1 MRSESLTWWTIH
13 LPRIKSWRTRFEVLR
28 SDDVDLIS
36 ANTAEIKGVIH
47 RTKLER
53 KVKKMFDFHPS
64 LWYCLFMMQKQ
75 AYQSTDGVYFWR
87 QFTSYHL
94 AFDRVAKLENSL
106 IGRVFN
112 RQCSDQVLLRAVL
125 DEIQQSENVKIK
137 RVKFDDWD
145 ITRKNATLDRIYCMQ
160 TIDELDHATFWLQE
174 VAASKEHTLYTRQ
187 ILDKTLV
194 EANYIKDSFI
204 AKQNTNK

>member
-1 MRSESLTWWTIH
+1 
-13 LPRIKSWRTRFEVLR
+13 
-28 SDDVDLIS
+28 
-36 ANTAEIKGVIH
+36 
-47 RTKLER
+47 
-53 KVKKMFDFHPS
+53 
-64 LWYCLFMMQKQ
+64 MMQKQ

>member
-1 MRSESLTWWTIH
+1 
-13 LPRIKSWRTRFEVLR
+13 
-28 SDDVDLIS
+28 
-36 ANTAEIKGVIH
+36 
-47 RTKLER
+47 
-53 KVKKMFDFHPS
+53 
-64 LWYCLFMMQKQ
+64 
-75 AYQSTDGVYFWR
+75 
-87 QFTSYHL
+87 
-94 AFDRVAKLENSL
+94 VAKSENSL

-145 ITRKNATLDRIYCMQ
+145 ITRKNATLDRIYRMQ